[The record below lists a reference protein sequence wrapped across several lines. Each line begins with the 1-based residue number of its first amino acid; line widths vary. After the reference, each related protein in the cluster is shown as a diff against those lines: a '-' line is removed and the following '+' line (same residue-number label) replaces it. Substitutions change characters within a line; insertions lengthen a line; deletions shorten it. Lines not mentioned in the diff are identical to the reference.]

1 MVRLLSVNLGRFF
14 NSLSIKEA
22 SATSWDNVA
31 PSVIPVQSFIQSRES
46 DGARFLRIMNDFVSG
61 KLVADGDS
69 KASSIR
75 LHKY

>member
-1 MVRLLSVNLGRFF
+1 MVRILSVNLGRFL
-14 NSLSIKEA
+14 NSLTIKEA
-22 SATSWDNVA
+22 QVSCWDNVA
-31 PSVIPVQSFIQSRES
+31 PSVNPVQSFIQSRES
-46 DGARFLRIMNDFVSG
+46 DGARFLRIMDDFISG

>member
-1 MVRLLSVNLGRFF
+1 MVRILSVNLGRFF

-22 SATSWDNVA
+22 QATCLDNVA
-31 PSVIPVQSFIQSRES
+31 PSVIPVQSFIHSRES
-46 DGARFLRIMNDFVSG
+46 DGARFLRIMNDFISG
-61 KLVADGDS
+61 KLVAVGDS